1 MLSKLFHKEY
11 PEFWKKYSESF
22 KNPATKYVVISM
34 ETSGLDTEKD
44 VIMSIAATSIVEN
57 RILLKDSFEIF
68 IQHNEPLDSSLDN
81 EFITVSKV
89 EKVTEEIAIETLIN
103 YIGNSILIGHR
114 IDFDIEML
122 NNALSRLKLGKLKN
136 EAYDIEA
143 MFNKIADTNE
153 KKYALEE
160 MSTSLNM
167 TISNRNS
174 VADDAYSIAILF
186 LKLKSKLGIK

>member
-68 IQHNEPLDSSLDN
+68 IQHNKPLDSSLDN
-81 EFITVSKV
+81 DFITVSKV
-89 EKVTEEIAIETLIN
+89 EKVAEDIAIETLIN
-103 YIGNSILIGHR
+103 FIGNSILIGHR

-153 KKYALEE
+153 KKYALED

>member
-11 PEFWKKYSESF
+11 PEFWKKYTESF
-22 KNPATKYVVISM
+22 KSPATKYVVISM

-57 RILLKDSFEIF
+57 RIILKDSFEIY
-68 IQHNEPLDSSLDN
+68 IKHTTPLDISLDN
-81 EFITVSKV
+81 EFIMVSKV
-89 EKVTEEIAIETLIN
+89 EKVSEEVAIETLIE
-103 YIGNSILIGHR
+103 YLGNSIFIGHR

-122 NNALSRLKLGKLKN
+122 NQMLSRLKLGKLKN

-143 MFNKIADTNE
+143 MFNKLSETND
-153 KKYALEE
+153 KKYAMED
-160 MSTSLNM
+160 MSKFLN
-167 TISNRNS
+167 ISISERNS

>member
-22 KNPATKYVVISM
+22 KNPATKYVVISI
-34 ETSGLDTEKD
+34 ETSGLNTEKD
-44 VIMSIAATSIVEN
+44 VIMSIAATSVVEN

-68 IQHNEPLDSSLDN
+68 VQHNKPLDSSLDN

-89 EKVTEEIAIETLIN
+89 EKVAEDIAIETLIN

-122 NNALSRLKLGKLKN
+122 NYALSRLKLGKVKN
-136 EAYDIEA
+136 EVYDIEA

-160 MSTSLNM
+160 MSKSLNM
-167 TISNRNS
+167 AISNRNS

>member
-11 PEFWKKYSESF
+11 PEFWKKYTESF
-22 KNPATKYVVISM
+22 KSPATKYVVISM

-57 RILLKDSFEIF
+57 RIILKDSFEIY
-68 IQHNEPLDSSLDN
+68 IKHTTPLDISLDN

-89 EKVTEEIAIETLIN
+89 EKVSEEVAIETLIE
-103 YIGNSILIGHR
+103 YLGNSIFIGHR

-122 NNALSRLKLGKLKN
+122 NQMLSRLKLGKLKN

-143 MFNKIADTNE
+143 MFNKLSDTND
-153 KKYALEE
+153 KKYAMEE
-160 MSTSLNM
+160 MSKFLN
-167 TISNRNS
+167 ISISERNS

>member
-44 VIMSIAATSIVEN
+44 VIMSIAATSVVEN

-68 IQHNEPLDSSLDN
+68 VQHNKPLDSSLDN

-89 EKVTEEIAIETLIN
+89 EKVAEDIAIETLIN

-122 NNALSRLKLGKLKN
+122 NYALSRLKLGKVKN
-136 EAYDIEA
+136 EVYDIEA

-160 MSTSLNM
+160 MSKSLNM
-167 TISNRNS
+167 AISNRNS

>member
-22 KNPATKYVVISM
+22 KNPATKYVVISI

-44 VIMSIAATSIVEN
+44 VIMSIAATSVVEN

-68 IQHNEPLDSSLDN
+68 VQHNKPLDSSLDN
-81 EFITVSKV
+81 EFITVIKV
-89 EKVTEEIAIETLIN
+89 EKVSEDIAIETLIN

-122 NNALSRLKLGKLKN
+122 NNALSRLKLGKIKN
-136 EAYDIEA
+136 EVYDIEA

-160 MSTSLNM
+160 MSKSLNM
-167 TISNRNS
+167 AISNRNS

>member
-1 MLSKLFHKEY
+1 MLSKLFHKDY
-11 PEFWKKYSESF
+11 PEFWKKYTESF
-22 KNPATKYVVISM
+22 KSPATKYVVISM

-57 RILLKDSFEIF
+57 RIILKDSFEIY
-68 IQHNEPLDSSLDN
+68 IKHTTPLDISLDN

-89 EKVTEEIAIETLIN
+89 EKVSEEVAIETLIE
-103 YIGNSILIGHR
+103 YLGNSIFIGHR

-122 NNALSRLKLGKLKN
+122 NQMLSRLKLGKLKN

-143 MFNKIADTNE
+143 MFNKLSDTND
-153 KKYALEE
+153 KKYAMEE
-160 MSTSLNM
+160 MSKFLN
-167 TISNRNS
+167 ISISERNS

>member
-11 PEFWKKYSESF
+11 PEFWKKYTESF

-34 ETSGLDTEKD
+34 ETSGLDTDKD

-57 RILLKDSFEIF
+57 RIILKDSFEIY
-68 IQHNEPLDSSLDN
+68 IKHTTPLDISLDN

-89 EKVTEEIAIETLIN
+89 EKVSEEVAIETLIE
-103 YIGNSILIGHR
+103 YLGNSIFIGHR

-122 NNALSRLKLGKLKN
+122 NQMLSRLKLGKLKN

-143 MFNKIADTNE
+143 MFNKLSDTND
-153 KKYALEE
+153 KKYAMEE
-160 MSTSLNM
+160 MSKFLN
-167 TISNRNS
+167 ISISERNS

>member
-11 PEFWKKYSESF
+11 PEFWKKYTESF

-68 IQHNEPLDSSLDN
+68 IQHNKPLDSSLDN
-81 EFITVSKV
+81 DFITVSKV
-89 EKVTEEIAIETLIN
+89 EKVAKNIAIETLIN

>member
-22 KNPATKYVVISM
+22 KNPATKYVVISI

-44 VIMSIAATSIVEN
+44 VIMSIAATSVVEN

-68 IQHNEPLDSSLDN
+68 VQHNKPLDSSLDN

-89 EKVTEEIAIETLIN
+89 EKVAEDIAIETLIN

-122 NNALSRLKLGKLKN
+122 NNALSRLKLGKVKN
-136 EAYDIEA
+136 EVYDIEA

-160 MSTSLNM
+160 MSKSLNIA
-167 TISNRNS
+167 ISNRNS

>member
-68 IQHNEPLDSSLDN
+68 IQYNKPLDSSLDN

-89 EKVTEEIAIETLIN
+89 EKVAEDIAIETLIN

-122 NNALSRLKLGKLKN
+122 NKALSRLKLGKVKN

-153 KKYALEE
+153 KKFALEE
-160 MSTSLNM
+160 MSKSLNM
-167 TISNRNS
+167 AISNRNS

>member
-11 PEFWKKYSESF
+11 PEYWKKYTESF
-22 KNPATKYVVISM
+22 ISPATKYVVISM

-57 RILLKDSFEIF
+57 RIILKDSFEIY
-68 IQHNEPLDSSLDN
+68 IKHTTPLDISLDN

-89 EKVTEEIAIETLIN
+89 EKVSEEVAIETLIE
-103 YIGNSILIGHR
+103 YLGNSIFIGHR

-122 NNALSRLKLGKLKN
+122 NQMLSRLKLGKLKN

-143 MFNKIADTNE
+143 MFNKLSDTND
-153 KKYALEE
+153 KKYAMEE
-160 MSTSLNM
+160 MSKFLN
-167 TISNRNS
+167 ISISERNS

>member
-1 MLSKLFHKEY
+1 MLSKLFHKDY
-11 PEFWKKYSESF
+11 PEFWKKYTESF

-57 RILLKDSFEIF
+57 RIILKDSFEIY
-68 IQHNEPLDSSLDN
+68 IKHTTPLDISLDN

-89 EKVTEEIAIETLIN
+89 EKVSEEVAIETLIE
-103 YIGNSILIGHR
+103 YLGNSIFIGHR

-122 NNALSRLKLGKLKN
+122 NQMLSRLKLGKLKN

-143 MFNKIADTNE
+143 MFNKLSETND
-153 KKYALEE
+153 KKYAMED
-160 MSTSLNM
+160 MSKFLN
-167 TISNRNS
+167 ISISERNS

>member
-68 IQHNEPLDSSLDN
+68 IQHNKPLDSSLDN
-81 EFITVSKV
+81 EFIMVSKV
-89 EKVTEEIAIETLIN
+89 EKVAEDIAIETLIN

-122 NNALSRLKLGKLKN
+122 NNTLSHLKLGKLKN

-153 KKYALEE
+153 KKYALDE

-167 TISNRNS
+167 AISNRNS

>member
-1 MLSKLFHKEY
+1 MISKLFHKEY
-11 PEFWKKYSESF
+11 PEFWKKYTESF

-44 VIMSIAATSIVEN
+44 VIMSIAATAIIDN
-57 RILLKDSFEIF
+57 RIILKDSFEIF
-68 IQHNEPLDSSLDN
+68 IKHNTPLDANLDN
-81 EFITVSKV
+81 EFITVSKL
-89 EKVTEEIAIETLIN
+89 EKVSENVAIETLLE
-103 YIGNSILIGHR
+103 YIGNSIFIGHR

-122 NNALSRLKLGKLKN
+122 NNVLSRLKLGKLKN

-143 MFNKIADTNE
+143 MFNKLSETND
-153 KKYALEE
+153 KKYAMEE
-160 MSTSLNM
+160 MSKFLNIP
-167 TISNRNS
+167 ISDRNS

>member
-11 PEFWKKYSESF
+11 PEFWKKYTESF
-22 KNPATKYVVISM
+22 KSPATKYVVISM

-57 RILLKDSFEIF
+57 RIILKDSFEIY
-68 IQHNEPLDSSLDN
+68 IKHTTPLDISLDN

-89 EKVTEEIAIETLIN
+89 EKVSEEVAIETLIE
-103 YIGNSILIGHR
+103 YLGNSIFIGHR

-122 NNALSRLKLGKLKN
+122 NQMLSRLKLGKLKN

-143 MFNKIADTNE
+143 MFNKLSDTND
-153 KKYALEE
+153 KKYAMEE
-160 MSTSLNM
+160 MSKFLN
-167 TISNRNS
+167 ISISERNS

-186 LKLKSKLGIK
+186 LKLKSKLGIR

>member
-11 PEFWKKYSESF
+11 PEFWKKYTESF
-22 KNPATKYVVISM
+22 KTPATKYVVISM

-44 VIMSIAATSIVEN
+44 VIMSLAATSIVEN
-57 RILLKDSFEIF
+57 RIILKDSFEIY
-68 IQHNEPLDSSLDN
+68 IKHTTPLDISLDN

-89 EKVTEEIAIETLIN
+89 EKVSEEVAIETLIE
-103 YIGNSILIGHR
+103 YLGNSIFIGHR

-122 NNALSRLKLGKLKN
+122 NQMLSRLKLGKLKN

-143 MFNKIADTNE
+143 MFNKLSDTND
-153 KKYALEE
+153 KKYAMEE
-160 MSTSLNM
+160 MSKFLN
-167 TISNRNS
+167 ISISERNS

-186 LKLKSKLGIK
+186 LKLKSKLGIR

>member
-11 PEFWKKYSESF
+11 PEFWKKYTESF
-22 KNPATKYVVISM
+22 KSPATKYVVISM

-57 RILLKDSFEIF
+57 RIILKDSFEIY
-68 IQHNEPLDSSLDN
+68 IKHTTPLDISLDN

-89 EKVTEEIAIETLIN
+89 EKVSEEVAIETLIE
-103 YIGNSILIGHR
+103 YLGNSIFIGHR

-122 NNALSRLKLGKLKN
+122 NQMLSRLKLGKLKN

-143 MFNKIADTNE
+143 MFNKLSETND
-153 KKYALEE
+153 KKYAMED
-160 MSTSLNM
+160 MSKFLN
-167 TISNRNS
+167 ISISERNS

-186 LKLKSKLGIK
+186 LKLKTKTIR

>member
-1 MLSKLFHKEY
+1 MLSKLFHKDY
-11 PEFWKKYSESF
+11 PEFWKKYTESF

-57 RILLKDSFEIF
+57 RIILKDSFEIY
-68 IQHNEPLDSSLDN
+68 IKHTTPLDISLDN

-89 EKVTEEIAIETLIN
+89 EKVSEEVAIETLIE
-103 YIGNSILIGHR
+103 YLGNSIFIGHR

-122 NNALSRLKLGKLKN
+122 NQMLSRLKLGKLKN

-143 MFNKIADTNE
+143 MFNKLSDTND
-153 KKYALEE
+153 KKYAMEE
-160 MSTSLNM
+160 MSKFLN
-167 TISNRNS
+167 ISISERNS

>member
-11 PEFWKKYSESF
+11 PEFWKKYTESF
-22 KNPATKYVVISM
+22 KAPATKYVVISM

-44 VIMSIAATSIVEN
+44 VIMSLAATSIVEN
-57 RILLKDSFEIF
+57 RIILKDSFEIY
-68 IQHNEPLDSSLDN
+68 IKHTTPLDISLDN

-89 EKVTEEIAIETLIN
+89 EKVSEEVAIETLIE
-103 YIGNSILIGHR
+103 YLGNSIFIGHR

-122 NNALSRLKLGKLKN
+122 NQMLSRLKLGKLKN

-143 MFNKIADTNE
+143 MFNKLSDTND
-153 KKYALEE
+153 KKYAIEE
-160 MSTSLNM
+160 MSQFLN
-167 TISNRNS
+167 ISISERNS

>member
-44 VIMSIAATSIVEN
+44 VIMSISATSIVEN

-68 IQHNEPLDSSLDN
+68 IQHNKPLDSSLDN

-160 MSTSLNM
+160 MSASLNM

>member
-11 PEFWKKYSESF
+11 PEFWKKYTESF
-22 KNPATKYVVISM
+22 KTPATKYVVISM

-44 VIMSIAATSIVEN
+44 VIMSLAATSIVEN
-57 RILLKDSFEIF
+57 RIILKDSFEIY
-68 IQHNEPLDSSLDN
+68 IKHTTPLDISLDN

-89 EKVTEEIAIETLIN
+89 EKVSEEVAIETLIE
-103 YIGNSILIGHR
+103 YLGNSIFIGHR

-122 NNALSRLKLGKLKN
+122 NQMLSRLKLGKLKN

-143 MFNKIADTNE
+143 MFNKLSDTND
-153 KKYALEE
+153 KKYAIEE
-160 MSTSLNM
+160 MSQFLN
-167 TISNRNS
+167 ISISERNS

>member
-11 PEFWKKYSESF
+11 PEFWKKYTESF
-22 KNPATKYVVISM
+22 KSPATKYVVLSM

-44 VIMSIAATSIVEN
+44 VIMSIAATAIIEN
-57 RILLKDSFEIF
+57 RIILKDSFEIY
-68 IQHNEPLDSSLDN
+68 IKHKNAIDASLNN
-81 EFITVSKV
+81 EFITVNKV
-89 EKVTEEIAIETLIN
+89 EKVSEKVAIETLIE
-103 YIGNSILIGHR
+103 YLGNSIFIGHR

-122 NNALSRLKLGKLKN
+122 NQALSRLKLGKLKN

-143 MFNKIADTNE
+143 MFNKLSDTND
-153 KKYALEE
+153 KKYAMEE
-160 MSTSLNM
+160 MSKFLN
-167 TISNRNS
+167 ISISERNS

>member
-68 IQHNEPLDSSLDN
+68 IQYNKPLDSSLDN

-89 EKVTEEIAIETLIN
+89 EKVAEDIAIETLIN

-122 NNALSRLKLGKLKN
+122 NNALSRLKLGKVKN

-153 KKYALEE
+153 KKFALEE
-160 MSTSLNM
+160 MSKSLNM
-167 TISNRNS
+167 AISNRNS

>member
-68 IQHNEPLDSSLDN
+68 IQHNKPLDSSLDN

-136 EAYDIEA
+136 EAYD
-143 MFNKIADTNE
+143 
-153 KKYALEE
+153 
-160 MSTSLNM
+160 
-167 TISNRNS
+167 
-174 VADDAYSIAILF
+174 
-186 LKLKSKLGIK
+186 

>member
-11 PEFWKKYSESF
+11 PEFWKKYTESF

-44 VIMSIAATSIVEN
+44 VIMSIAATSIIEN

-68 IQHNEPLDSSLDN
+68 IQHNKPLDSSLDN

-89 EKVTEEIAIETLIN
+89 EKVAENIAIETLIN

-167 TISNRNS
+167 AISNRNS

-186 LKLKSKLGIK
+186 LKLKNKLGIK